1 MWRISKNKAEGYK
14 DPKLKITKQITDL
27 LNGNGLYA
35 EAVADECD
43 SKKLSEF
50 DCAVVL
56 GGDGTILD
64 IAKKAAVHNIPV
76 AGVNLGKIGYL
87 ASVEADDI
95 NKLLSINENTPK
107 EKRMMLTLEYRGK
120 EYNALNDFVISGKR
134 ASKMISVSVS
144 ADGEPSSD
152 YNSTA
157 LIFSSSSGSSGY
169 NVSAGGP
176 VIDPTLECIA
186 VTPVCPHTGTA
197 RSCIYGKNAVFTV
210 KNVSSADK
218 EVTISVDGG
227 PELPLELYETIKILR
242 CKKYV
247 SLIKI
252 DNEPFTKTMVRKM
265 KI

>member
-1 MWRISKNKAEGYK
+1 MKKIAVIPNIYK
-14 DPKLKITKQITDL
+14 DPELVLTNRITDM
-27 LNGNGLYA
+27 LNNNGMTA
-35 EAVADECD
+35 EAVTGECGID
-43 SKKLSEF
+43 TLSDF

-56 GGDGTILD
+56 GGDGTVLD
-64 IAKKAAVHNIPV
+64 IAKKAAVHDIPV

-87 ASVEADDI
+87 SSVETDELD
-95 NKLLSINENTPK
+95 KLITLKDEITVEN
-107 EKRMMLTLEYRGK
+107 RMTLQLIYRGK
-120 EYNALNDFVISGKR
+120 KYTALNDFVFSGVR
-134 ASKMISVSVS
+134 ASKMISVSVE

-157 LIFSSSSGSSGY
+157 LIFSTPTGSSGY

-197 RSCIYGKNAVFTV
+197 RSCIYGEDAIFTV

-218 EVTISVDGG
+218 EVMISVDGG
-227 PELPLELYETIKILR
+227 PELPLEHGETVRILK
-242 CKKYV
+242 CKEYV
-247 SLIKI
+247 RLVKFGK
-252 DNEPFTKTMVRKM
+252 EPFAKTMVRKM